1 MENESEN
8 SINVFGRE
16 IKIFNPKAY
25 ITTISKTPIIPLH
38 KTQEDL
44 FDGKEVV
51 FLCKKNQFGAELQI
65 PILTRE
71 FNKSADEFIDEF
83 EKRNAEYTNQ

>member
-1 MENESEN
+1 MENKSEH

-25 ITTISKTPIIPLH
+25 ITTITKTPIIPLH
-38 KTQEDL
+38 ETQEDL
-44 FDGKEVV
+44 FNGKEVV

-65 PILTRE
+65 PIFTRE
-71 FNKSADEFIDEF
+71 FGKSEDEFIEEF